1 MNTEQPIQNI
11 FYIHLGTIYMKL
23 VALLFLSHILAAC
36 YLTQI
41 YSCLFCIQL
50 HLTLL
55 ALIYSGKFHAEQIT
69 VRLPMLNRP
78 QIHINLF

>member
-1 MNTEQPIQNI
+1 MNTEQPVQNI

-55 ALIYSGKFHAEQIT
+55 ALMYSGKFQAEKMT
-69 VRLPMLNRP
+69 VRLPILNQP